1 VILTEPVQGNML
13 RSAAEKAFRR
23 FPYFARKV
31 AVNKEGAYVFEPCP
45 EPISVTPDDH
55 IVRLGSEETN
65 GLLFAVTYEG
75 SNIYFSFAHNFCG
88 ACGMMR
94 WLKFD
99 MFPWPDK

>member
-1 VILTEPVQGNML
+1 MILTEPVQGNTL
-13 RSAAEKAFRR
+13 RTAAKKAFRR

-99 MFPWPDK
+99 MFLWPEK

>member
-1 VILTEPVQGNML
+1 M
-13 RSAAEKAFRR
+13 
-23 FPYFARKV
+23 
-31 AVNKEGAYVFEPCP
+31 
-45 EPISVTPDDH
+45 TPDDH

-99 MFPWPDK
+99 MLPWPENKADMFPCTIKACDGFVIIHVLYCSRKHGLEIRRCGK